1 MLLRYITF
9 IIMLKVVIMERKVGR
24 VIEVFIPEEDNLDDM
39 NIGFKV
45 LVDDDV
51 IEIIEEQNEFNIN
64 ILKDDLVMI
73 TKQVISNK
81 EFIDIEL
88 YDGDLNE

>member
-1 MLLRYITF
+1 
-9 IIMLKVVIMERKVGR
+9 MERKVGR

-64 ILKDDLVMI
+64 ILKNDLVMI